1 MFAHAV
7 HGKILWES
15 YDVPYIDKDVSIL
28 KATFKHEKNHHDMQD
43 MLAFFDQIK
52 TEDKDFYPN

>member
-1 MFAHAV
+1 MQLMEKFY
-7 HGKILWES
+7 GKLN
-15 YDVPYIDKDVSIL
+15 DVQYIDKDMSNL

-52 TEDKDFYPN
+52 TEDKDFFSPN